1 MLKTKT
7 KQKADV
13 AEPQPKRSVV
23 DEPWWIQKGAP
34 TKWLS
39 LAQTATYLGLSPMT
53 VTRYVNEAGYEHLG
67 FPKPAV
73 LVDSWRWDVTDLDTW
88 MRSRIGATS
97 SRKAKGGKA
106 R

>member
-1 MLKTKT
+1 MPKT
-7 KQKADV
+7 KQNLVDV
-13 AEPQPKRSVV
+13 EPKRSVV

-39 LAQTATYLGLSPMT
+39 LAQTATYLGLTPVSI
-53 VTRYVNEAGYEHLG
+53 TRYVNDAGYEHLG

-73 LVDSWRWDVTDLDTW
+73 LVNSWRWDVDEIDAW
-88 MRSRIGATS
+88 MRSRVGATS
-97 SRKAKGGKA
+97 SRKMT